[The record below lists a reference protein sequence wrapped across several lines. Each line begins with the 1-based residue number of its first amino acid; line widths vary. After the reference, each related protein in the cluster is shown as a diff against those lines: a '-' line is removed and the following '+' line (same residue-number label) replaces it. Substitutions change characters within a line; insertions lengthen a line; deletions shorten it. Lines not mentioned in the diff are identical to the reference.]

1 LAKKTEKKQAC
12 GWQAA
17 LILFV
22 PPFSGTTAGVF
33 QFLCGGLVRQ
43 KNLRPND
50 KALLPLAYSKE
61 DAAAA

>member
-1 LAKKTEKKQAC
+1 
-12 GWQAA
+12 

-22 PPFSGTTAGVF
+22 PLFSGTTAGVF

-61 DAAAA
+61 DATAAWSGARMEGRGVYA